1 MIDFV
6 EEAFGLGF
14 GVLGVLALILFLPVL
29 IAFGAS
35 IALYVLQALGVYKI
49 AQRRGIRNPWM
60 AWVPL
65 LHMWTLGSISDQY
78 RYVVKGQYRYNRTVL
93 TVLGAVN
100 LVLSIVF
107 NVLYAVSWASVLSK
121 LPAVINGVFDANML
135 GAMLQNTMGNTLW
148 VSAANALVALAALV
162 IRYICLY
169 DLFASCWPKYKVLLL
184 VLGILFPVA
193 LPVFLFICRNQDQG
207 MPPRRDRVVQE
218 EPEAAV

>member
-107 NVLYAVSWASVLSK
+107 NVLYAVSWANVLSK

-135 GAMLQNTMGNTLW
+135 GAMLVGVGTVIEG
-148 VSAANALVALAALV
+148 SAQQRLVTE
-162 IRYICLY
+162 
-169 DLFASCWPKYKVLLL
+169 
-184 VLGILFPVA
+184 GISQF
-193 LPVFLFICRNQDQG
+193 FL
-207 MPPRRDRVVQE
+207 
-218 EPEAAV
+218 